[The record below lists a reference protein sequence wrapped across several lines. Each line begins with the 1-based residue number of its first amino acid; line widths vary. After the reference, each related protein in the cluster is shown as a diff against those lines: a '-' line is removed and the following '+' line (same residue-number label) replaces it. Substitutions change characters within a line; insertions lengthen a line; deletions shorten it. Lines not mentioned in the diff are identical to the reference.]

1 MNPGSANS
9 PKEHSMNQKKLTLLI
24 ILLILSQGLFAES
37 KVDIHSVS
45 LFGFE
50 PVSRYE
56 NVVTG
61 TGISLAQEVYI
72 SWGEL
77 IHLGAG
83 FRYLFPRE
91 TENEEQLSWIPV
103 YAAAKLFLPVE
114 SIPLYAKGTIG
125 YSFVN
130 GNSAAVLNKP
140 ELKGGFYFNIG
151 GGVDLPLY
159 YTENLRFSFIFDM
172 GWSSFSGSYTSGE
185 YEQSLTFM
193 TMDLLAGLG
202 IRF

>member
-1 MNPGSANS
+1 MYRKLISLLF
-9 PKEHSMNQKKLTLLI
+9 LTLLI
-24 ILLILSQGLFAES
+24 SQGVSADS
-37 KVDIHSVS
+37 KVDLHSVS

-61 TGISLAQEVYI
+61 SGISLAQEFYL

-77 IHLGAG
+77 IQLGGG

-91 TENEEQLSWIPV
+91 TEDDEQLSWIPV
-103 YAAAKLFLPVE
+103 YATLKLFLPVE
-114 SIPLYAKGTIG
+114 SIPLYAKGSVG
-125 YSFVN
+125 YSFVE
-130 GNSAAVLNKP
+130 GNNAAVLNKP
-140 ELKGGFYFNIG
+140 DLKGGFYFMLG

-159 YTENLRFSFIFDM
+159 YTDSVRFSFVFDM
-172 GWSSFSGSYTSGE
+172 GWSSFSGSYTSGSSE
-185 YEQSLTFM
+185 RSLTFM
-193 TMDLLAGLG
+193 TMDLLSGIG